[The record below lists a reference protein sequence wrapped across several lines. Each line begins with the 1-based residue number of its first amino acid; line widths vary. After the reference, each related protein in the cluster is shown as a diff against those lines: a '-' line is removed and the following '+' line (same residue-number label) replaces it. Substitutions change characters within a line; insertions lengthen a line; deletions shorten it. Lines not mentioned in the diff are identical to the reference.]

1 MWFLYT
7 MECFLSHKNEVMSFV
22 RNWMQLETITLSKLS
37 QYEKKK
43 GFSLIC
49 GSCVLYSPGERCMYL
64 LNKSGSGIV
73 KGNRGA
79 EGG

>member
-43 GFSLIC
+43 KASL
-49 GSCVLYSPGERCMYL
+49 SFVVPVFY
-64 LNKSGSGIV
+64 IV
-73 KGNRGA
+73 SYK
-79 EGG
+79 